1 MNHRAI
7 IESQID
13 LLAKLNQQLA
23 KQTTPEAAREIREN
37 ALAILRL
44 TEIEATVKAQGV
56 LEDLEERLEAME
68 EAIFGEEEVER
79 LNSTYNTRQMTFVQ
93 YIRNCRDDLD
103 TIYDVWGP
111 ALDRHLGEGWS
122 DEAGE

>member
-23 KQTTPEAAREIREN
+23 KQTTPEIREN

-68 EAIFGEEEVER
+68 EAIFGDEDIEKLDASFGQE
-79 LNSTYNTRQMTFVQ
+79 TFVQ

>member
-13 LLAKLNQQLA
+13 LLAKLNQQLT
-23 KQTTPEAAREIREN
+23 KQQATPELAREIREN

-44 TEIEATVKAQGV
+44 TEIEAAVKAQGV
-56 LEDLEERLEAME
+56 IEDLEERLETL
-68 EAIFGEEEVER
+68 EEVLFGDEDIEK
-79 LNSTYNTRQMTFVQ
+79 LDASFGQETFVQ

-111 ALDRHLGEGWS
+111 ARDRHLGEGWS

>member
-13 LLAKLNQQLA
+13 LLVKLNQQLA
-23 KQTTPEAAREIREN
+23 KQTTPELAREIREN

-44 TEIEATVKAQGV
+44 AEIEATVKAQGV
-56 LEDLEERLEAME
+56 IEDLEERLETME

-79 LNSTYNTRQMTFVQ
+79 LNSTYNARQMTFVQ

-111 ALDRHLGEGWS
+111 ALDKHLGADWS
-122 DEAGE
+122 EEAGE